1 MITTEY
7 TEDTK
12 ASSGRKKALPLNIG
26 IDQISFYTSQYFLD
40 LRTLAEA
47 RGVDPDKYVIGIG
60 QSKMGIPPPDEDV
73 VTMAASAAFPLK
85 EKGALEGVETLLF
98 ATESGIDQSKAAGMF
113 VHGLLGLPERCRVV
127 ELKQACYSATA
138 ALRMAMG
145 LVAMKPK
152 SKVLV
157 IASDVARY
165 ELGSPG
171 ESTQGAGAVAFTILA
186 DPRLLAID
194 PEAGFYADDVMDFWR
209 PNYLSE
215 AQVDGKYSTLVY
227 IKALKASWAQYAEES
242 GRSLEDFSRFCYH
255 IPFTRM
261 AAKAHQKLARGIS
274 DEELEQVIGESLIY
288 SREAGNCYAASL
300 YVGLASLL
308 DNAKEDLSGKRIG
321 LYSYGS
327 GCVGEFFSGVVQ
339 KGYRQSLL
347 SDVHQKL
354 LAGRIEL
361 TFQQYED
368 IYHYGIPTDGGA
380 YVFPQYCTGPFRFA
394 GIDAHKRIYE
404 KA

>member
-1 MITTEY
+1 M
-7 TEDTK
+7 K
-12 ASSGRKKALPLNIG
+12 FG

-73 VTMAASAAFPLK
+73 VTMAASAAFCLK
-85 EKGALEGVETLLF
+85 ERGALDGVENLLF

-145 LVAMKPK
+145 LVAMRPQ
-152 SKVLV
+152 SKVLI
-157 IASDVARY
+157 IAADVARY

-171 ESTQGAGAVAFTILA
+171 ESTQGCGAVAFTISA
-186 DPRLLAID
+186 DPRLLTMD

-215 AQVDGKYSTLVY
+215 AQVDGKFSTLVY
-227 IKALKASWAQYAEES
+227 IKALKAAWKQYAEES
-242 GRSLEDFSRFCYH
+242 GRSLEDFARFCYH

-274 DEELEQVIGESLIY
+274 DEELEKVIGESLIY
-288 SREAGNCYAASL
+288 SREAGNCYSASL
-300 YVGLASLL
+300 YVGLTSLL
-308 DNAKEDLSGKRIG
+308 DNCEEELSGKRVG

-339 KGYRQSLL
+339 PGYRDALL
-347 SDVHQKL
+347 KEAHQRL
-354 LAGRIEL
+354 LAERTEL

-368 IYHYGIPTDGGA
+368 IYHYGIPKDGGEH
-380 YVFPQYCTGPFRFA
+380 VFPQYRTGPFRFA
-394 GIDAHKRIYE
+394 GIETHKRIYE
-404 KA
+404 TV

>member
-1 MITTEY
+1 M
-7 TEDTK
+7 
-12 ASSGRKKALPLNIG
+12 NIG

-40 LRTLAEA
+40 LKMLAKA
-47 RGVDPDKYVIGIG
+47 RGVDPDKYLIGIG
-60 QSKMGIPPPDEDV
+60 QSKMGIPPPDEDI

-85 EKGALEGVETLLF
+85 EKGALDGVETLLF
-98 ATESGIDQSKAAGMF
+98 ATESGIDQSKAAGLF
-113 VHGLLGLPERCRVV
+113 VHSLLDLPARCRVV

-138 ALRMAMG
+138 ALRLAMG
-145 LVAMKPK
+145 LVAMRPQ

-171 ESTQGAGAVAFTILA
+171 ESTQGCGAVAFTISA
-186 DPRLLAID
+186 DPHLLTID

-215 AQVDGKYSTLVY
+215 ALVDGKFSTLVY
-227 IKALKASWAQYAEES
+227 IKALKASWKQYAEES

-274 DEELEQVIGESLIY
+274 DEDLDKVIGESLIY

-308 DNAKEDLSGKRIG
+308 DHATDLSGERIG

-339 KGYRQSLL
+339 PGYREVLCTEG
-347 SDVHQKL
+347 HQKL
-354 LAGRIEL
+354 LSGRTEL

-368 IYHYGIPTDGGA
+368 IYHYGLPIDGGKHI
-380 YVFPQYCTGPFRFA
+380 FPQYRTGPFRFA

-404 KA
+404 KT

>member
-1 MITTEY
+1 M
-7 TEDTK
+7 K
-12 ASSGRKKALPLNIG
+12 VGM
-26 IDQISFYTSQYFLD
+26 DQISFYTSQYFLD
-40 LRTLAEA
+40 LKTLAEA
-47 RGVDPDKYVIGIG
+47 RGVDPDKYVLGIG
-60 QSKMGIPPPDEDV
+60 QEKMGIPPPDEDV

-85 EKGALEGVETLLF
+85 EKGALDGVETLLF
-98 ATESGIDQSKAAGMF
+98 ATESGIDQSKAAGLF
-113 VHGLLGLPERCRVV
+113 VHGLLNLPERCRVV
-127 ELKQACYSATA
+127 ELKQACYSATV

-145 LVAMKPK
+145 LVTMRPQ

-171 ESTQGAGAVAFTILA
+171 ESTQGCGAVAFTISA
-186 DPRLLAID
+186 DPQLLAID
-194 PEAGFYADDVMDFWR
+194 PEAGFYAADVMDFWR

-215 AQVDGKYSTLVY
+215 ALVDGKFSTLVY
-227 IKALKASWAQYAEES
+227 IRALKAAWKQYAEES
-242 GRSLEDFSRFCYH
+242 GRSLEDFARFCYH

-261 AAKAHQKLARGIS
+261 AAKAHQKLSRGIS
-274 DEELEQVIGESLIY
+274 DEELEKVIGESLIY

-308 DNAKEDLSGKRIG
+308 DNAAEDLSEKRIG

-339 KGYRQSLL
+339 PGYRRALL
-347 SDVHQKL
+347 TAAHQKL
-354 LAGRIEL
+354 LAGRTEL

-368 IYHYGIPTDGGA
+368 IYHYGIPTDGGKHDFA
-380 YVFPQYCTGPFRFA
+380 QYRTGPFRFA
-394 GIDAHKRIYE
+394 GIREHKRIYE
-404 KA
+404 RA

>member
-1 MITTEY
+1 M
-7 TEDTK
+7 K
-12 ASSGRKKALPLNIG
+12 IG

-40 LRTLAEA
+40 LKTLAEA
-47 RGVDPDKYVIGIG
+47 RGEDPDKYRIGIG

-73 VTMAASAAFPLK
+73 VTMAASAAFRLQ
-85 EKGALEGVETLLF
+85 EQGALDGLEALLF
-98 ATESGIDQSKAAGMF
+98 ATESGVDQSKAAGMF

-145 LVAMKPK
+145 LVAMRPQ
-152 SKVLV
+152 SRVLV

-171 ESTQGAGAVAFTILA
+171 ESTQGCGAVAFTVSA

-227 IKALKASWAQYAEES
+227 IKALKAVWKQYSEES
-242 GRSLEDFSRFCYH
+242 GRSLDDFARFCYH

-274 DEELEQVIGESLIY
+274 DEDLARVIGESLIY
-288 SREAGNCYAASL
+288 SREAGNCYSASL
-300 YVGLASLL
+300 YVGIASLL
-308 DNAKEDLSGKRIG
+308 DHAADDLSGKRIG

-339 KGYRQSLL
+339 PGCRAALL
-347 SDVHQKL
+347 TDAHQNL
-354 LAGRIEL
+354 LADRTEL

-368 IYHYGIPTDGGA
+368 IYHYGLPTDGGRHIFA
-380 YVFPQYCTGPFRFA
+380 QYRTGPFRFA
-394 GIDAHKRIYE
+394 GLEDHKRIYE
-404 KA
+404 AV